1 MKLLRSIDQD
11 IPRVLFEV
19 TFLQINTADRAYSCW
34 FSFISW
40 EVYCKDDKRQ
50 ILFLNS
56 GCLSNTLAGFHVF
69 PQIEKLLQKADL

>member
-40 EVYCKDDKRQ
+40 EVYCKDDK
-50 ILFLNS
+50 
-56 GCLSNTLAGFHVF
+56 
-69 PQIEKLLQKADL
+69 